1 MNFLKGLALSLLSPL
16 LLLSLSVFGF
26 ALTLNYTLLNPD
38 FAVYEVDRLD
48 MPSLVEEWLGQQIP
62 PDEPYLA
69 EVLNETITDLEP
81 WIEDQVHAGIY
92 TSYDYFLGGGQSL
105 NLVIS
110 LEPVREGFKEKL
122 RQAILNSPPPE
133 LEGASPSQI
142 ELYLHQAYREID
154 EMLPQEFEFNES
166 SLTPEVLARFER
178 ARQGIGYFQL
188 GYKLLIGFIVLLILG
203 IVLINRQVKGATRG
217 IGIPF
222 LTCGAVGYISTFVA
236 KYLAE
241 TQFRKLD
248 IPAWLQTWL
257 PQFVD
262 DLLTP
267 LEIFSIGLVIAGI
280 ALIIV
285 SFVYKPHQPSL

>member
-1 MNFLKGLALSLLSPL
+1 MNFLRSLALSLLSFL
-16 LLLSLSVFGF
+16 FFLSLSVFGF

-48 MPSLVEEWLGQQIP
+48 IPSLAEEWLGEQIP

-69 EVLNETITDLEP
+69 EVLSDTITDLEP
-81 WIEDQVHAGIY
+81 WIKDQVHAGIY
-92 TSYDYFLGGGQSL
+92 TSYDYFLGRSQSL

-110 LEPVREGFKEKL
+110 LEPVRESLKENL
-122 RQAILNSPPPE
+122 RQAILDSLPPE
-133 LEGASPSQI
+133 FEGASPSQI
-142 ELYLHQAYREID
+142 ELYLHQVDREID
-154 EMLPQEFEFNES
+154 EMLPQEFELNES
-166 SLTPEVLARFER
+166 SLTPEVLAQLEQ
-178 ARQGIGYFQL
+178 AKQGIGYFQL

-203 IVLINRQVKGATRG
+203 IVLINRQVKGATRS

-222 LTCGAVGYISTFVA
+222 LTCGAVGYISAFIA

-267 LEIFSIGLVIAGI
+267 LEIFSIGLMIAGI

-285 SFVYKPHQPSL
+285 SFVYKPRQPSL

>member
-1 MNFLKGLALSLLSPL
+1 MNFLKSLALSLLNFL
-16 LLLSLSVFGF
+16 LFLSLSVFGF

-48 MPSLVEEWLGQQIP
+48 MPSLAEEWLGEQIP

-69 EVLNETITDLEP
+69 EVLSDTITDLEP
-81 WIEDQVHAGIY
+81 WINDQVHAGIY
-92 TSYDYFLGGGQSL
+92 TSYDYFLGRSQSL

-110 LEPVREGFKEKL
+110 LEPVRETFKENL
-122 RQAILNSPPPE
+122 RQAILDSPPPE

-142 ELYLHQAYREID
+142 ELYLHQVYREID
-154 EMLPQEFEFNES
+154 EIVPPEVEISES
-166 SLTPEVLARFER
+166 SLTPEVLAQLEQ
-178 ARQGIGYFQL
+178 ARRSVGYFQL
-188 GYKLLIGFIVLLILG
+188 GYKLLIGFILLLILG
-203 IVLINRQVKGATRG
+203 IVLINRQVKGATRS

-222 LTCGAVGYISTFVA
+222 LTCGAVSYISTFIA
-236 KYLAE
+236 KHLAK
-241 TQFRKLD
+241 TQLPKLD

-262 DLLTP
+262 DSLTP
-267 LEIFSIGLVIAGI
+267 LVIFSIGLMIAGA

-285 SFVYKPHQPSL
+285 SFVYKPRQPTL